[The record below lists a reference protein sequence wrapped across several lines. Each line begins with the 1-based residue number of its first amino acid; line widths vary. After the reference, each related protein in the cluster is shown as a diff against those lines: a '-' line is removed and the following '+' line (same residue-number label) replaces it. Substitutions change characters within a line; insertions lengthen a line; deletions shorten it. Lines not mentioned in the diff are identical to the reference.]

1 MDVCKLI
8 SFNLKN
14 MAKILLI
21 NPPFNIAK
29 ENYDSSIS
37 VGLLSIANYLASKR
51 VSVKIID
58 GARQKDYLELIKKNI
73 GDCEFAGLSVMT
85 TQISNALDICKLIR
99 ELNPKCKIVWGGGH
113 PTFFIKETIAHP
125 LVDIVCYGEGELV
138 MYELASGKELSE
150 VRGIAYKIALSNK
163 HEEGQPSQSPAAGDC
178 DATDMAE
185 SSLGD
190 SAGTSI
196 LPSFS
201 SGSAALAANAEAKA
215 SQLELK
221 LGRTCVCGGI
231 KINEPMPLHNP
242 AEMPLFNWD
251 LESREIL
258 NKLYLIP
265 SLTSRGCPHRCT
277 FCINAILKNRWR
289 PRTAEQVL
297 RDLDHIAS
305 KAYFK
310 DKRLRFW
317 DENFFVD
324 ISRAKKIIDGMLER
338 NFAMPWETTIR
349 ANYIREGMVDDELLA
364 KLKKTGCYLLSFGAE
379 SGSQRILQKIKKDIT
394 PDEVVNSAK
403 QCLKHDIIPQYSF
416 MIGLPGEKKEDMKM
430 TLKLIDRLTALSDKV
445 QILGPQAFRPYPGS
459 PLYEE
464 CVAAGWKA
472 PASLEEWAHLV
483 RNELSYLTVQNFPW
497 VKHKDYVESMEA
509 YVRFGAHSI
518 NSAMGSSIKAQK
530 WIKLPFV
537 LLCKLRWKLKF
548 FFFPI
553 EFKLAKKFVTK

>member
-1 MDVCKLI
+1 MKV
-8 SFNLKN
+8 
-14 MAKILLI
+14 LLI

-37 VGLLSIANYLASKR
+37 VGLLSIATYLASR
-51 VSVKIID
+51 RISVKIID

-73 GDCEFAGLSVMT
+73 GDCEYAGLSVMT
-85 TQISNALDICKLIR
+85 TQISKALDVCKVIR
-99 ELNPKCKIVWGGGH
+99 ELNPRCKIIWGGGH
-113 PTFFIKETIAHP
+113 PTFFVKETIAHP

-138 MYELASGKELSE
+138 THELASGKELSE
-150 VRGIAYKIALSNK
+150 VKGIAYK
-163 HEEGQPSQSPAAGDC
+163 D
-178 DATDMAE
+178 
-185 SSLGD
+185 
-190 SAGTSI
+190 
-196 LPSFS
+196 
-201 SGSAALAANAEAKA
+201 KA
-215 SQLELK
+215 Q
-221 LGRTCVCGGI
+221 I
-231 KINEPMPLHNP
+231 KINEPMPLHDP
-242 AEMPLFNWD
+242 AQMPLFNWE
-251 LESREIL
+251 LEAREIL

-305 KAYFK
+305 KEYFK
-310 DKRLRFW
+310 NKRLRFW

-324 ISRAKKIIDGMLER
+324 INRAKKIIGGMLER
-338 NFAMPWETTIR
+338 NFNMPWETTIR
-349 ANYIREGMVDDELLA
+349 ANYIREGMVDDELMA

-379 SGSQRILQKIKKDIT
+379 SGSPRILAKIKKDIT

-403 QCLKHDIIPQYSF
+403 QCLKHNIIPQYSF
-416 MIGLPGEKKEDMKM
+416 MIGLPGETKEDMKM

-472 PASLEEWAHLV
+472 PATLEEWAHLV
-483 RNELSYLTVQNFPW
+483 ENELSYLTVRNFPW

-509 YVRFGAHSI
+509 YVRFGAHSLK
-518 NSAMGSSIKAQK
+518 SAMGSSVKAQK
-530 WIKLPFV
+530 IIKLAFV
-537 LLCKLRWKLKF
+537 LICKLRWKLKF
-548 FFFPI
+548 FFFPF
-553 EFKLAKKFVTK
+553 EFKIAKRFVTK